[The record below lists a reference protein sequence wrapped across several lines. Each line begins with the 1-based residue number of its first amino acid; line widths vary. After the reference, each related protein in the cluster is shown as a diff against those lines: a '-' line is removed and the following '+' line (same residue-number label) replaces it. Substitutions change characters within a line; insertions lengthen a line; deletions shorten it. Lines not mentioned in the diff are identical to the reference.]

1 MSFAPVVRKQT
12 ARTCTARLHGDWC
25 CCVRAQVVCRRRRLP
40 VCVWCDPW
48 PRHRLLACHRAGA
61 VLQPVGGSGVLANHP
76 LPGWMHVSHHS
87 TTAPLTRCAACLP
100 APSSTVGTSTR
111 CLSCCGTPGCPPLCA
126 SRCWLA
132 SSTPTT
138 CFRPP
143 ALRRRFCRSAQ
154 TGVGAWQTPACL
166 TTVTCACAFSYQACH
181 LVLLLAVYLAPTVYG
196 HEDIVCTRINGDA
209 ALRKKL
215 GSRAGAAGAVTVV
228 GVDSKVRLCLCSWSC
243 RPWND
248 SLVASPCSV
257 LPFSE
262 LAGFDSR
269 VVAGGDRDA
278 CRSGAALPCSAA
290 HPICCEYCASP
301 CSRLPRQPPSCDARR
316 VSAVR
321 SHKAMS

>member
-1 MSFAPVVRKQT
+1 MSFALVVRQQT
-12 ARTCTARLHGDWC
+12 ARTCIARLHGDRC
-25 CCVRAQVVCRRRRLP
+25 RRVRAQVVCRRRRLP
-40 VCVWCDPW
+40 VCVWRDPW
-48 PRHRLLACHRAGA
+48 PRHRLVACHRAGA
-61 VLQPVGGSGVLANHP
+61 VLQPVGGSCVLANHP
-76 LPGWMHVSHHS
+76 LPGLDTYVTPQHQCPSYV
-87 TTAPLTRCAACLP
+87 ALPACLP
-100 APSSTVGTSTR
+100 RSSTAGTSTR

-215 GSRAGAAGAVTVV
+215 GSRAGAAGGVTVV
-228 GVDSKVRLCLCSWSC
+228 AVDSKVRLCWCS
-243 RPWND
+243 
-248 SLVASPCSV
+248 L
-257 LPFSE
+257 
-262 LAGFDSR
+262 LAGLS
-269 VVAGGDRDA
+269 
-278 CRSGAALPCSAA
+278 ALGRLTRRLSLFCSA
-290 HPICCEYCASP
+290 
-301 CSRLPRQPPSCDARR
+301 LF
-316 VSAVR
+316 
-321 SHKAMS
+321 